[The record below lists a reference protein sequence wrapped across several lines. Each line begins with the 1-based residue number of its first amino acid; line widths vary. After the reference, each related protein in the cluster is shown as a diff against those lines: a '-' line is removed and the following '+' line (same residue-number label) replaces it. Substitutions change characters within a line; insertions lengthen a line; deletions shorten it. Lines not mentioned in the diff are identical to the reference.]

1 MASKYSKINFYGLL
15 LFVLNQKLRNA
26 QKDHNEKVCKPKK
39 KYLLLSTNYDTNNM
53 IISQDSYA

>member
-26 QKDHNEKVCKPKK
+26 QKDHNEKVCTPKK
-39 KYLLLSTNYDTNNM
+39 YYLLLSTNYDTNNM